1 MRFLVA
7 TWILFRTQLGTTV
20 FTMRTLISLGLVST
34 PVLGAL
40 LFTWLSQ
47 GRTSPPVLELAWVMN
62 VQCVVPIVALILG
75 STVVAEE
82 VDERT
87 ITYLLTR
94 PIPRSSI
101 LIGRW
106 LAVLLIVTVML
117 WASGWAV
124 FVIFDRIA
132 ADVYE
137 WTQPEEVRR
146 RIVNVVLL
154 GGLAYTTVFAV
165 AGALFR
171 RPIIVGLGYTFA
183 VEGLMANLP
192 GSNQGL
198 TIQYYLKSYLLAGD
212 PELSRRLMHPMS
224 IELVAP
230 DAGLRMIIWITLA
243 ALVIGS
249 VVISRRQYVLPA

>member
-20 FTMRTLISLGLVST
+20 FTMRTLICLAIVLS
-34 PVLGAL
+34 PVLCAL
-40 LFTWLSQ
+40 LLAWLSQ
-47 GRTSPPVLELAWVMN
+47 GRTSPPVLEIAWIMN
-62 VQCVVPIVALILG
+62 VQCVVPLVALILG

-82 VDERT
+82 VDDRT

-94 PIPRSSI
+94 PIPRSAI

-106 LAVLLIVTVML
+106 LAVLLVVTVML
-117 WASGWAV
+117 WASGWVV
-124 FVIFDRIA
+124 FIIFDRIA

-137 WTQPEEVRR
+137 LTQPEEVRR
-146 RIVNVVLL
+146 RIINVVLL
-154 GGLAYTTVFAV
+154 GGVTYTTVFAV
-165 AGALFR
+165 AGVLFR

-192 GSNQGL
+192 GSNQSL

-212 PELSRRLMHPMS
+212 PELSRRLMHPLS
-224 IELVAP
+224 IELVP
-230 DAGLRMIIWITLA
+230 PEEGLRMIAWITLV
-243 ALVIGS
+243 ALVVGS